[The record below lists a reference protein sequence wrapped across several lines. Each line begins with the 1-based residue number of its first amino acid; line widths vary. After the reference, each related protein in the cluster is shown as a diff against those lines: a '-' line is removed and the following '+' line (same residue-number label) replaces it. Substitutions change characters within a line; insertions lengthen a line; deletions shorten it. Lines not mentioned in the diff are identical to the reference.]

1 MKSRAEAVVFVVP
14 GLAWMVALFLAPL
27 LLIAVYSVWRVAD
40 YTIVPDFS
48 LVNYRRLLG
57 SLYVDVT
64 LRTLRVAAVTTVLSL
79 LIGYPVAYFLAR
91 SVRRFRT
98 ALLMLVILPLWT
110 SYLVRT
116 FAWMMILGR
125 NGIVNQTLVG
135 AGMIDAP
142 LEWLLYSDVA
152 VTIALVHIYMPY
164 MVLPIYAVL
173 EKLDGRLLEAARD
186 LGAGPVRVFCTV
198 ILPLSLPGIATG
210 AIFVFVPS
218 MGAFVTPELLGGTK
232 GMMLGNIIAQQFGGT
247 FEYPFGSAL
256 TMVMIAIVAAVAALG
271 LRFGGGRR

>member
-1 MKSRAEAVVFVVP
+1 M
-14 GLAWMVALFLAPL
+14 
-27 LLIAVYSVWRVAD
+27 
-40 YTIVPDFS
+40 PDFT

-79 LIGYPVAYFLAR
+79 LIGYPVSYFLAR

-135 AGMIDAP
+135 AGMIDEP

-152 VTIALVHIYMPY
+152 VIIALVHIYMPY

-198 ILPLSLPGIATG
+198 ILPLSLPRIATG

-256 TMVMIAIVAAVAALG
+256 TMVMIAIVAAMAALG

>member
-1 MKSRAEAVVFVVP
+1 M
-14 GLAWMVALFLAPL
+14 
-27 LLIAVYSVWRVAD
+27 
-40 YTIVPDFS
+40 PDFT

-79 LIGYPVAYFLAR
+79 LIGYPVSYFLAR

-135 AGMIDAP
+135 AGMIDEP

-152 VTIALVHIYMPY
+152 VIIALVHIYMPY

-173 EKLDGRLLEAARD
+173 ESLMGGCWRRRGTWGRGRS
-186 LGAGPVRVFCTV
+186 GC
-198 ILPLSLPGIATG
+198 
-210 AIFVFVPS
+210 
-218 MGAFVTPELLGGTK
+218 
-232 GMMLGNIIAQQFGGT
+232 
-247 FEYPFGSAL
+247 SAP
-256 TMVMIAIVAAVAALG
+256 
-271 LRFGGGRR
+271 